1 MTRTDRIKNL
11 IRVARGLRQP
21 DLVLKEGR
29 IVNVL
34 SGEIIRADVA
44 VYDGVIA
51 GVGQYDGPVRIDA
64 CGGFITPGF
73 IDAHMHP
80 ESTLLSPVELA
91 RAVLP
96 RGTTAIVADPHEIA
110 NVMGIDGIRYMLT
123 VSEGLPVDFFFM
135 LPSFL
140 CYHSISTAR
149 ASADGSLHTSL

>member
-1 MTRTDRIKNL
+1 MTRTDRLKNL

-21 DLVLKEGR
+21 DLVLKGGR
-29 IVNVL
+29 IVNIL
-34 SGEIIRADVA
+34 SGEILHADVA

-64 CGGFITPGF
+64 GGGFITPGF

-80 ESTLLSPVELA
+80 ESTLLSPMELA

-110 NVMGIDGIRYMLT
+110 NVMGIDGIR
-123 VSEGLPVDFFFM
+123 
-135 LPSFL
+135 
-140 CYHSISTAR
+140 
-149 ASADGSLHTSL
+149 